1 MAGKNVAAPCRG
13 LNSTRKTTSERASGA
28 GGEQRQRAVSG
39 ERVQVPNVDDSRL
52 AKQTLRVGQ
61 SLAQFGLMCGPKF
74 GPKFGRKP
82 AGHEIAM
89 DSDSAISQH
98 LPGAPVRPV
107 HPTPVDKKPAAGA
120 LVASPSDKVLRA
132 RTHDASHDD
141 MDVDDESESS
151 YIPPSMPPEGV
162 PLTQSYTYLSSL
174 PSAPGPYVLGI
185 DEAGRGPALG
195 PLVYAIALCP
205 VAYVEKSLETM
216 GFDGLFNFFS
226 MQETPS
232 RHSERIAC
240 DRLENIIVPRAR
252 GASAKIEQRS

>member
-1 MAGKNVAAPCRG
+1 
-13 LNSTRKTTSERASGA
+13 
-28 GGEQRQRAVSG
+28 
-39 ERVQVPNVDDSRL
+39 
-52 AKQTLRVGQ
+52 
-61 SLAQFGLMCGPKF
+61 
-74 GPKFGRKP
+74 
-82 AGHEIAM
+82 M
-89 DSDSAISQH
+89 DSDSAISLN
-98 LPGAPVRPV
+98 LPGAPVHPVHPV

-120 LVASPSDKVLRA
+120 LIASPSDKALRPHA
-132 RTHDASHDD
+132 ASHDD

-205 VAYVEKSLETM
+205 VAYVKKSLETM
-216 GFDGLFNFFS
+216 GFDGPFNFFS
-226 MQETPS
+226 TQETPS

-240 DRLENIIVPRAR
+240 DRLENVIVSRAR